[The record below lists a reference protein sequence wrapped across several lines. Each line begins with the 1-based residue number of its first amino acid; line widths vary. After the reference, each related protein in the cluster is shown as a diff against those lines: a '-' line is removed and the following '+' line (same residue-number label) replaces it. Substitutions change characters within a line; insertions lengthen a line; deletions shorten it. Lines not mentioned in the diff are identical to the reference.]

1 MRRDACHAVLEASRT
16 SSPMAS
22 AMASYALMPRCNQK
36 VLPISVLDCS
46 SWPLPLH
53 KSAHFCMHVT
63 CQVATSQRVSHNL
76 QLYLCDEDLYLQYK
90 YTIAIHD
97 AYEPTDHDHP

>member
-1 MRRDACHAVLEASRT
+1 MFQTATRMVG
-16 SSPMAS
+16 
-22 AMASYALMPRCNQK
+22 
-36 VLPISVLDCS
+36 
-46 SWPLPLH
+46 
-53 KSAHFCMHVT
+53 T
-63 CQVATSQRVSHNL
+63 CNL